1 MALAP
6 ESQSSQTSTS
16 AVWTSGVGGFPVLG
30 GKPPSP
36 SHAPETEKLLKT
48 PITEIPFLTFHFFLP
63 ITTVL
68 PPSHSLPIPAVYP
81 CSPILRAQTAA
92 SFLSLLK
99 YTPAYSYTMAPRVI
113 VVGGGLSGLSAAHTI
128 YLAGGNVVVLDK
140 QGFFGGNSTKATSGI
155 NGALTRTQVEHGIPD
170 SVKQFYD
177 DTLKSARDKA
187 RPDLI
192 KVLTYKSAAAVEW
205 LQDVFDLDLTL
216 VSRLGGHSQPRTHR
230 GHDAKF
236 PGMAITYALM
246 QRIEELSETE
256 PHRVT
261 IIKKARV
268 TSLNKDG
275 NNITGVTYE
284 ADGQTASLD
293 GPVVLATGG
302 YAADFG
308 DTSLLQKHRPDTMG
322 LATTNGTHATGD
334 GQKMVMAIGGNG
346 IDMDK
351 VQVHPTGL
359 VDPKDPGSKWKF
371 LAAEALRGEGGILL
385 NGDGDR
391 FCDELGHR
399 DYVSGMIFKEKD
411 KGKYPVRLILN
422 SKASKTLDFHTRHYS
437 GRGLMR
443 KMTGQEL
450 AKEIGCTP
458 DHLQKTFQTYNSIAD
473 GKQKDPW
480 GKKFF
485 HNMPVDINDDFH
497 VALMEPVLHFTM
509 GGIEIND
516 KAQVLNQEK
525 KPFDGLFACGE
536 LAGGVHG
543 ANRLGGSSLLGC
555 VVYGRVAGDSASNY
569 LFQQAL
575 SGTAAGAAAQRLG
588 QISLH
593 LDPSAPGKLTV
604 EWANGGSGSGAVAVQ
619 QQAGAAPAAAAPA
632 GESAAKAKP
641 DPKAFKIP
649 ETEYT
654 MEEVAKHN
662 KEGDL
667 WVVVKGVVMDLSNW
681 LDEHPGGPQAIKNFM
696 GRDATE
702 EFEMLHDD
710 EVIPKYAPE
719 QVIGRVKGQEP
730 TLEF

>member
-1 MALAP
+1 
-6 ESQSSQTSTS
+6 
-16 AVWTSGVGGFPVLG
+16 
-30 GKPPSP
+30 
-36 SHAPETEKLLKT
+36 
-48 PITEIPFLTFHFFLP
+48 
-63 ITTVL
+63 
-68 PPSHSLPIPAVYP
+68 
-81 CSPILRAQTAA
+81 
-92 SFLSLLK
+92 
-99 YTPAYSYTMAPRVI
+99 MAPNVI

-155 NGALTRTQVEHGIPD
+155 NGALTRTQVDNNIKD

-205 LQDVFDLDLTL
+205 LQDVFNLDLTL

-246 QRIEELSETE
+246 QRLEELAETE
-256 PHRVT
+256 PERVQ

-275 NNITGVTYE
+275 NKITGVTYE
-284 ADGQTASLD
+284 AGGESSTLD

-308 DTSLLQKHRPDTMG
+308 DSSLLKQHRPDTFG
-322 LATTNGTHATGD
+322 LATTNGSHATGD
-334 GQKMVMAIGGNG
+334 GQKMVMAIGGNA

-371 LAAEALRGEGGILL
+371 LAAEALRGEGGLL
-385 NGDGDR
+385 INADGDR

-399 DYVSGMIFKEKD
+399 DYVSGMMWKEKE
-411 KGKYPVRLILN
+411 KGKFPIRLILN
-422 SKASKTLDFHTRHYS
+422 SKASNTLDFHTRHYS
-437 GRGLMR
+437 GRGLMK
-443 KMTGQEL
+443 KMSGQEL
-450 AKEIGCTP
+450 AKETGCSP
-458 DHLQKTFQTYNSIAD
+458 DHLQKTFTTYNAIAE

-480 GKKFF
+480 GKKYF
-485 HNMPVDINDDFH
+485 HNMPVDINDTFH
-497 VALMEPVLHFTM
+497 VAVMEPVLHFTM

-516 KAQVLNQEK
+516 KAQVLNESKQ
-525 KPFDGLFACGE
+525 PFDGLFACGE

-555 VVYGRVAGDSASNY
+555 VVYGRVAGDTASSY

-575 SGTAAGAAAQRLG
+575 SGSAGAASRLG

-593 LDPSAPGKLTV
+593 IDPAQPGKISV
-604 EWANGGSGSGAVAVQ
+604 EWANGGGASSSTSSAIGQQTSATGPTPSADGTKSG
-619 QQAGAAPAAAAPA
+619 PAAAKPQ
-632 GESAAKAKP
+632 SAKKFEIP
-641 DPKAFKIP
+641 DREIS
-649 ETEYT
+649 
-654 MEEVAKHN
+654 MDEVAKHN
-662 KEGDL
+662 KKEDL
-667 WVVVKGVVMDLSNW
+667 WVVVKGVVMDLTNW
-681 LDEHPGGPQAIKNFM
+681 LDEHPGGPQAIMNFM

-710 EVIPKYAPE
+710 EVIPKYAPQ
-719 QVIGRVKGQEP
+719 QVIGRVKGGEV
-730 TLEF
+730 TLEI

>member
-1 MALAP
+1 
-6 ESQSSQTSTS
+6 
-16 AVWTSGVGGFPVLG
+16 
-30 GKPPSP
+30 
-36 SHAPETEKLLKT
+36 
-48 PITEIPFLTFHFFLP
+48 
-63 ITTVL
+63 
-68 PPSHSLPIPAVYP
+68 
-81 CSPILRAQTAA
+81 
-92 SFLSLLK
+92 
-99 YTPAYSYTMAPRVI
+99 MAPRVI

-155 NGALTRTQVEHGIPD
+155 NGALTRTQVDHNIRD

-177 DTLKSARDKA
+177 DTLKSARDQA

-205 LQDVFDLDLTL
+205 LQDVFNLDLTL

-246 QRIEELSETE
+246 QRIEELAEAE
-256 PHRVT
+256 PHRVE

-268 TSLNKDG
+268 TSLNKEG
-275 NNITGVTYE
+275 NKVTGVTYE
-284 ADGQTASLD
+284 VNGETASVD
-293 GPVVLATGG
+293 GPVILATGG

-308 DTSLLQKHRPDTMG
+308 DGSLLQKHRPELMG

-334 GQKMVMAIGGNG
+334 GQKMIMAIGGNG

-359 VDPKDPGSKWKF
+359 VDPKDPGNKWKF
-371 LAAEALRGEGGILL
+371 LAAEALRGEGGLLL

-399 DYVSGMIFKEKD
+399 DYVSGMMWKEKD
-411 KGKYPVRLILN
+411 KGKFPIRLVLN
-422 SKASKTLDFHTRHYS
+422 SKASNVLDFHTRHYS
-437 GRGLMR
+437 GRGLM
-443 KMTGQEL
+443 KKITGQQL

-458 DHLQKTFQTYNSIAD
+458 EHLQKTFQTYNAIAD

-485 HNMPVDINDDFH
+485 HNLPVDINDDFH

-509 GGIEIND
+509 GGVEIND

-525 KPFDGLFACGE
+525 QPFEGLFACGE

-555 VVYGRVAGDSASNY
+555 VVYGRVAGDSASSY
-569 LFQQAL
+569 LFQHAL
-575 SGTAAGAAAQRLG
+575 QGTAGAAQRLG

-604 EWANGGSGSGAVAVQ
+604 EWANGAATGSAPAQVAEKPAASS
-619 QQAGAAPAAAAPA
+619 AGAKEA
-632 GESAAKAKP
+632 SSK
-641 DPKAFKIP
+641 PKAFSIP
-649 ETEYT
+649 EKEYT
-654 MEEVAKHN
+654 MEEIAKHN
-662 KEGDL
+662 TKDDL
-667 WVVVKGVVMDLSNW
+667 WVVVKGVVLDLTNW
-681 LDEHPGGPQAIKNFM
+681 LEEHPGGVNAILNFM

-710 EVIPKYAPE
+710 EVIPKYAPS
-719 QVIGRVKGQEP
+719 QVIGRVKGQKV
-730 TLEF
+730 TLEI

>member
-1 MALAP
+1 
-6 ESQSSQTSTS
+6 
-16 AVWTSGVGGFPVLG
+16 
-30 GKPPSP
+30 
-36 SHAPETEKLLKT
+36 
-48 PITEIPFLTFHFFLP
+48 
-63 ITTVL
+63 
-68 PPSHSLPIPAVYP
+68 
-81 CSPILRAQTAA
+81 
-92 SFLSLLK
+92 
-99 YTPAYSYTMAPRVI
+99 MAPSVI

-155 NGALTRTQVEHGIPD
+155 NGALTRTQVEHGIQD
-170 SVKQFYD
+170 SVKQFYE

-205 LQDVFDLDLTL
+205 LQDVFNLDLTL
-216 VSRLGGHSQPRTHR
+216 VSRLGGHSHPRTHR

-246 QRIEELSETE
+246 QRLEDLAETE
-256 PHRVT
+256 PERVQ

-268 TSLNKDG
+268 TSLNKED
-275 NNITGVTYE
+275 NKVTGVTYE
-284 ADGQTASLD
+284 YNGESQVLE

-302 YAADFG
+302 YAADFS
-308 DTSLLQKHRPDTMG
+308 DTSLLKKHRPDTFG
-322 LATTNGTHATGD
+322 LATTNGSHATGD

-371 LAAEALRGEGGILL
+371 LAAEALRGEGGLLL
-385 NGDGDR
+385 NADGDR

-399 DYVSGMIFKEKD
+399 DYVSGMMWKEKE
-411 KGKYPVRLILN
+411 KNKFPIRLVLN
-422 SKASKTLDFHTRHYS
+422 SKASNTLDFHTRHYS
-437 GRGLMR
+437 GRGLMK
-443 KMTGQEL
+443 KMTGKEL

-458 DHLQKTFQTYNSIAD
+458 EHLQKTFQTYNAIAE

-485 HNMPVDINDDFH
+485 HNMPLDINDDFH
-497 VALMEPVLHFTM
+497 VSLMEPVLHFTM
-509 GGIEIND
+509 GGVEIND
-516 KAQVLNQEK
+516 KAEVLNGEK
-525 KPFDGLFACGE
+525 KPIEGLYACGE

-555 VVYGRVAGDSASNY
+555 VVYGRVAGDTASNY
-569 LFQQAL
+569 LFRQAL
-575 SGTAAGAAAQRLG
+575 KGTTGAAQRLG

-593 LDPSAPGKLTV
+593 IDPSQPGRLSV
-604 EWANGGSGSGAVAVQ
+604 EWTGGATVSASQPQAS
-619 QQAGAAPAAAAPA
+619 QAGSTAPKA
-632 GESAAKAKP
+632 ESAKP
-641 DPKAFKIP
+641 NNPKSFTIP
-649 ETEYT
+649 EKEFT

-662 KEGDL
+662 TKEDL

-681 LDEHPGGPQAIKNFM
+681 LEEHPGGPQAIMNFM

-710 EVIPKYAPE
+710 EVIPKYAPA
-719 QVIGRVKGQEP
+719 QVIGRVKGVKP
-730 TLEF
+730 SLEI

>member
-1 MALAP
+1 
-6 ESQSSQTSTS
+6 
-16 AVWTSGVGGFPVLG
+16 
-30 GKPPSP
+30 
-36 SHAPETEKLLKT
+36 
-48 PITEIPFLTFHFFLP
+48 
-63 ITTVL
+63 
-68 PPSHSLPIPAVYP
+68 
-81 CSPILRAQTAA
+81 
-92 SFLSLLK
+92 
-99 YTPAYSYTMAPRVI
+99 MAPRVI

-155 NGALTRTQVEHGIPD
+155 NGALTRTQVDSKIQD

-205 LQDVFDLDLTL
+205 LQDVFNLDLTL

-246 QRIEELSETE
+246 QRLEELAENE
-256 PHRVT
+256 PERVQ

-268 TSLNKDG
+268 TGLNKDG
-275 NNITGVTYE
+275 NRITGVSYE
-284 ADGQTASLD
+284 FDGEPNTVE

-302 YAADFG
+302 YAADFTE
-308 DTSLLQKHRPDTMG
+308 TSLLKKWRPDTFD
-322 LATTNGTHATGD
+322 LASTNGVHATGD

-371 LAAEALRGEGGILL
+371 LAAEALRGEGGLLL

-399 DYVSGMIFKEKD
+399 DYVSGEMWKEKD
-411 KGKYPVRLILN
+411 KGKFPVRLLLN
-422 SKASKTLDFHTRHYS
+422 SKASNVLDFHTRHYS
-437 GRGLMR
+437 GRGLMK
-443 KMTGQEL
+443 KMTGKEL

-458 DHLQKTFQTYNSIAD
+458 EHLQSTFQAYNDIAD
-473 GKQKDPW
+473 GKRKDPY

-485 HNMPVDINDDFH
+485 HNGPVDINDDFH
-497 VALMEPVLHFTM
+497 VAIMEPVLHFTM

-516 KAQVLNQEK
+516 KAEILNSEG
-525 KPFDGLFACGE
+525 KPFEGLYACGE

-555 VVYGRVAGDSASNY
+555 VVYGRVAGDTASNY
-569 LFQQAL
+569 LFRNAL
-575 SGTAAGAAAQRLG
+575 SGTSTATSRLG

-593 LDPSAPGKLTV
+593 IDPSQPGKISV
-604 EWANGGSGSGAVAVQ
+604 EWDSQGSASDSSRLARQ
-619 QQAGAAPAAAAPA
+619 SQTSAGPVLKKDADSSDPGKVSKPN
-632 GESAAKAKP
+632 KA
-641 DPKAFKIP
+641 AFKIP
-649 ETEYT
+649 EKEFT

-662 KEGDL
+662 TKEDL
-667 WVVVKGVVMDLSNW
+667 WVVVKGVVMDVSDW
-681 LDEHPGGPQAIKNFM
+681 LDEHPGGPQAIMNFM

-710 EVIPKYAPE
+710 EVIRKYAPS
-719 QVIGRVKGQEP
+719 QVIGRVKGQEV
-730 TLEF
+730 TLEA

>member
-1 MALAP
+1 
-6 ESQSSQTSTS
+6 
-16 AVWTSGVGGFPVLG
+16 
-30 GKPPSP
+30 
-36 SHAPETEKLLKT
+36 
-48 PITEIPFLTFHFFLP
+48 
-63 ITTVL
+63 
-68 PPSHSLPIPAVYP
+68 
-81 CSPILRAQTAA
+81 
-92 SFLSLLK
+92 
-99 YTPAYSYTMAPRVI
+99 MAPRVI
-113 VVGGGLSGLSAAHTI
+113 VVGGGLSGLSAAHSI

-155 NGALTRTQVEHGIPD
+155 NGALTRTQVDHKIGD

-205 LQDVFDLDLTL
+205 LQDVFNLDLTL

-246 QRIEELSETE
+246 QRLEELAESEPE
-256 PHRVT
+256 RVQ

-268 TSLNKDG
+268 TNLNKEG
-275 NNITGVTYE
+275 NKVTGVQYE
-284 ADGQTASLD
+284 AGGESSSVD

-308 DTSLLQKHRPDTMG
+308 DSSLLKQHRPDTFG
-322 LATTNGTHATGD
+322 LATTNGAHATGD

-371 LAAEALRGEGGILL
+371 LAAEALRGEGGLLL
-385 NGDGDR
+385 NADGDR

-399 DYVSGMIFKEKD
+399 DYVSGMMWKEKE
-411 KGKYPVRLILN
+411 KNKFPIRLILN

-437 GRGLMR
+437 GRGLMK
-443 KMTGQEL
+443 KMTGQQL
-450 AKEIGCTP
+450 AKEIGCKP
-458 DHLQKTFQTYNSIAD
+458 DHLQKTFTTYNAIAD

-485 HNMPVDINDDFH
+485 HNGPVDINDDFH
-497 VALMEPVLHFTM
+497 VAVMEPVLHFTM

-516 KAQVLNQEK
+516 KAQVLNQSK
-525 KPFDGLFACGE
+525 QPFEGLFACGE

-575 SGTAAGAAAQRLG
+575 SGTAAGAAQRLG

-593 LDPSAPGKLTV
+593 IDPSQPGKMSV
-604 EWANGGSGSGAVAVQ
+604 EWGGGASGGSLPSAGQ
-619 QQAGAAPAAAAPA
+619 QTSATGPTPTADGGKSAQPAAKPQ
-632 GESAAKAKP
+632 SAKK
-641 DPKAFKIP
+641 FEIP
-649 ETEYT
+649 EKEIS

-662 KEGDL
+662 KKDDL
-667 WVVVKGVVMDLSNW
+667 WVVVKGVVMDLTNW
-681 LDEHPGGPQAIKNFM
+681 LDEHPGGPQAIMNFM

-710 EVIPKYAPE
+710 EVIPKYAPQ
-719 QVIGRVKGQEP
+719 QVIGRVKGQTP
-730 TLEF
+730 SLEI

>member
-1 MALAP
+1 
-6 ESQSSQTSTS
+6 
-16 AVWTSGVGGFPVLG
+16 
-30 GKPPSP
+30 
-36 SHAPETEKLLKT
+36 
-48 PITEIPFLTFHFFLP
+48 
-63 ITTVL
+63 
-68 PPSHSLPIPAVYP
+68 
-81 CSPILRAQTAA
+81 
-92 SFLSLLK
+92 
-99 YTPAYSYTMAPRVI
+99 MAPRVI

-155 NGALTRTQVEHGIPD
+155 NGALTRTQVEHNIKD

-205 LQDVFDLDLTL
+205 LQDVFNLDLTL

-246 QRIEELSETE
+246 QRLEELAENE
-256 PHRVT
+256 PERVQ

-268 TSLNKDG
+268 TSLNKEG
-275 NNITGVTYE
+275 NKVTGVVYE
-284 ADGQTASLD
+284 SGGESATLE

-308 DTSLLQKHRPDTMG
+308 DNSLLKQHRPDTFG
-322 LATTNGTHATGD
+322 LATTNGAHATGD

-371 LAAEALRGEGGILL
+371 LAAEALRGEGGLLL
-385 NGDGDR
+385 NADGDR

-399 DYVSGMIFKEKD
+399 DYVSGMMWKEKD
-411 KGKYPVRLILN
+411 KGKFPIRLVLN
-422 SKASKTLDFHTRHYS
+422 SKASNTLDFHTRHYS
-437 GRGLMR
+437 GRGLMK
-443 KMTGQEL
+443 KMSGKEL
-450 AKEIGCTP
+450 AKEIGCSP
-458 DHLQKTFQTYNSIAD
+458 EHLQKTFTTYNAIAD

-485 HNMPVDINDDFH
+485 HNMPLDVNDTFH
-497 VALMEPVLHFTM
+497 VSVMEPVLHFTM

-516 KAQVLNQEK
+516 KAQVLNKEQ
-525 KPFDGLFACGE
+525 KPFEGLFACGE

-555 VVYGRVAGDSASNY
+555 VVYGRVAGDSSSNY

-575 SGTAAGAAAQRLG
+575 SGSAGAAQRLG

-593 LDPSAPGKLTV
+593 IDPSQPGKVSV
-604 EWANGGSGSGAVAVQ
+604 EWGSGASSSSTPTTGQ
-619 QQAGAAPAAAAPA
+619 QTSATGPTPTAEGGKSSEPAAKPQ
-632 GESAAKAKP
+632 SAKK
-641 DPKAFKIP
+641 FEIP
-649 ETEYT
+649 EKEFT

-662 KEGDL
+662 KKEDL
-667 WVVVKGVVMDLSNW
+667 WVVVKGVVMDVTNW
-681 LDEHPGGPQAIKNFM
+681 LDEHPGGPQAIMNFM

-710 EVIPKYAPE
+710 EVIPKYAPQ
-719 QVIGRVKGQEP
+719 QVIGRVKGQKI
-730 TLEF
+730 TLEI

>member
-1 MALAP
+1 M
-6 ESQSSQTSTS
+6 T
-16 AVWTSGVGGFPVLG
+16 
-30 GKPPSP
+30 
-36 SHAPETEKLLKT
+36 
-48 PITEIPFLTFHFFLP
+48 
-63 ITTVL
+63 
-68 PPSHSLPIPAVYP
+68 
-81 CSPILRAQTAA
+81 
-92 SFLSLLK
+92 
-99 YTPAYSYTMAPRVI
+99 PRVI

-128 YLAGGNVVVLDK
+128 YLAGGNVIVLDK

-155 NGALTRTQVEHGIPD
+155 NGALTRTQVDQKIQD

-205 LQDVFDLDLTL
+205 LQDVFGLDLTL
-216 VSRLGGHSQPRTHR
+216 VSRLGTHR

-246 QRIEELSETE
+246 QRLEELAETE
-256 PHRVT
+256 PERVQ

-268 TSLNKDG
+268 TGLNKEG
-275 NNITGVTYE
+275 NKINGVSYE
-284 ADGQTASLD
+284 FNGESCSVE

-302 YAADFG
+302 YAADFTE
-308 DTSLLQKHRPDTMG
+308 TSLLKKWRPDTFD
-322 LATTNGTHATGD
+322 LASTNGVHATGD

-371 LAAEALRGEGGILL
+371 LAAEALRGEGGLLL
-385 NGDGDR
+385 NGAGDR

-399 DYVSGMIFKEKD
+399 DYVSGEMWKEKD
-411 KGKYPVRLILN
+411 KGLFPVRLILN
-422 SKASKTLDFHTRHYS
+422 SKASNVLDFHTRHYS
-437 GRGLMR
+437 GRGLMK
-443 KMTGQEL
+443 KMTGKEL

-458 DHLQKTFQTYNSIAD
+458 DHLQSTFKTYNEIAE
-473 GKQKDPW
+473 GKKKDPY

-485 HNMPVDINDDFH
+485 HNGPVDINDDFH
-497 VALMEPVLHFTM
+497 VAVMEPVLHFTM

-516 KAQVLNQEK
+516 KAQILNQEG
-525 KPFDGLFACGE
+525 KPFEGLFACGE

-555 VVYGRVAGDSASNY
+555 VVYGRVAGDSASSY
-569 LFQQAL
+569 LFQNAL
-575 SGTAAGAAAQRLG
+575 KGNLGAASRLG

-593 LDPSAPGKLTV
+593 IDPSQPGKISV
-604 EWANGGSGSGAVAVQ
+604 EWDSQNQIGTGDKQAQ
-619 QQAGAAPAAAAPA
+619 QSQTSAGPVMK
-632 GESAAKAKP
+632 GSAADSSDPGKVSKP
-641 DPKAFKIP
+641 TKPSEFKVP
-649 ETEYT
+649 EKEFT

-662 KEGDL
+662 TKEDL
-667 WVVVKGVVMDLSNW
+667 WVVVKGVVMDVTNW
-681 LDEHPGGPQAIKNFM
+681 LDEHPGGPQALMNFM

-710 EVIPKYAPE
+710 EVIPKYAAS
-719 QVIGRVKGQEP
+719 QVIGRVKGQTP
-730 TLEF
+730 SLEI

>member
-1 MALAP
+1 
-6 ESQSSQTSTS
+6 
-16 AVWTSGVGGFPVLG
+16 
-30 GKPPSP
+30 
-36 SHAPETEKLLKT
+36 
-48 PITEIPFLTFHFFLP
+48 
-63 ITTVL
+63 
-68 PPSHSLPIPAVYP
+68 
-81 CSPILRAQTAA
+81 
-92 SFLSLLK
+92 
-99 YTPAYSYTMAPRVI
+99 MAPSVI

-128 YLAGGNVVVLDK
+128 YLAGGNVILLDK

-155 NGALTRTQVEHGIPD
+155 NGALTRTQVDHNIGD

-246 QRIEELSETE
+246 QRIEELAENE
-256 PHRVT
+256 PHRVQ

-268 TSLNKDG
+268 TALNKQE
-275 NNITGVTYE
+275 NRVTGVTYE
-284 ADGQTASLD
+284 VDGKED
-293 GPVVLATGG
+293 VVNGPVILATGG

-308 DTSLLQKHRPDTMG
+308 ETSLLQKHRPDTMG

-359 VDPKDPGSKWKF
+359 VDPKDPDSKWKF
-371 LAAEALRGEGGILL
+371 LAAEALRGEGGLL
-385 NGDGDR
+385 INGDGDR

-399 DYVSGMIFKEKD
+399 DYVSGMMWKEKD
-411 KGKYPVRLILN
+411 KGKFPIRLILN
-422 SKASKTLDFHTRHYS
+422 SKASNTLDFHTRHYS

-443 KMTGQEL
+443 KMTGNEL

-458 DHLQKTFQTYNSIAD
+458 DHLQKTFQTYNEIAE

-485 HNMPVDINDDFH
+485 HNLPVDINDDFH
-497 VALMEPVLHFTM
+497 VSLMEPVLHFTM

-516 KAQVLNQEK
+516 KAQVLNKDQ
-525 KPFDGLFACGE
+525 KPFEGLFACGE

-555 VVYGRVAGDSASNY
+555 VVYGRVAGDSASNF
-569 LFQQAL
+569 LFQEAL
-575 SGTAAGAAAQRLG
+575 SGAGSGASTAAQRLG

-593 LDPSAPGKLTV
+593 LDPSTPGKFTV
-604 EWANGGSGSGAVAVQ
+604 EWANSASGAGTDGSDRSPRETSAVTP
-619 QQAGAAPAAAAPA
+619 AHGPAVSDAAAKT
-632 GESAAKAKP
+632 GKP
-641 DPKAFKIP
+641 DPKAFEVPDK
-649 ETEYT
+649 EYT

-662 KEGDL
+662 TEGDL
-667 WVVVKGVVMDLSNW
+667 WVVVKGVVMDLTNW
-681 LDEHPGGPQAIKNFM
+681 LDQHPGGPQAIKNFM

-702 EFEMLHDD
+702 EFAMLHDD

-719 QVIGRVKGQEP
+719 QVIGRVKGQEV
-730 TLEF
+730 TLEI

>member
-1 MALAP
+1 
-6 ESQSSQTSTS
+6 
-16 AVWTSGVGGFPVLG
+16 
-30 GKPPSP
+30 
-36 SHAPETEKLLKT
+36 
-48 PITEIPFLTFHFFLP
+48 
-63 ITTVL
+63 
-68 PPSHSLPIPAVYP
+68 
-81 CSPILRAQTAA
+81 
-92 SFLSLLK
+92 
-99 YTPAYSYTMAPRVI
+99 MAPRVI

-155 NGALTRTQVEHGIPD
+155 NGALTRTQVDHKIAD

-205 LQDVFDLDLTL
+205 LQDVFNLDLTL

-246 QRIEELSETE
+246 QRLEELAETE
-256 PHRVT
+256 PHRVE

-268 TSLNKDG
+268 TGLNKDG
-275 NNITGVTYE
+275 NTVTGVTYE
-284 ADGQTASLD
+284 FGGEEQSVD

-308 DTSLLQKHRPDTMG
+308 ETSLLKKHRPDTYG

-371 LAAEALRGEGGILL
+371 LAAEALRGEGGLLL
-385 NGDGDR
+385 NADGDR

-399 DYVSGMIFKEKD
+399 DYVSGMMWKEKD
-411 KGKYPVRLILN
+411 KNKFPIRLVLN
-422 SKASKTLDFHTRHYS
+422 SKASKVLDFHTRHYS
-437 GRGLMR
+437 GRGLMK
-443 KMTGQEL
+443 KMTGEQL
-450 AKEIGCTP
+450 AKEIGCSP
-458 DHLQKTFQTYNSIAD
+458 DHLQKSFQTYNSIAD

-485 HNMPVDINDDFH
+485 HNLPFDINDDFH

-516 KAQVLNQEK
+516 KAQVLNSEQ

-555 VVYGRVAGDSASNY
+555 VVYGRVAGDTASNY

-575 SGTAAGAAAQRLG
+575 TGSGGAAARMG

-593 LDPSAPGKLTV
+593 LDPAQPGRVTID
-604 EWANGGSGSGAVAVQ
+604 WNNAGGASGGQGIPANQ
-619 QQAGAAPAAAAPA
+619 TT
-632 GESAAKAKP
+632 SAAGPTPVQNGQKADKP
-641 DPKAFKIP
+641 NDPKKFTIP
-649 ETEYT
+649 EKEFT

-662 KEGDL
+662 TKEDL

-681 LDEHPGGPQAIKNFM
+681 LEEHPGGPQAIMNFM

-710 EVIPKYAPE
+710 EVIPKYAPQ
-719 QVIGRVKGQEP
+719 QVIGRVKGQTP
-730 TLEF
+730 SLEL

>member
-1 MALAP
+1 
-6 ESQSSQTSTS
+6 
-16 AVWTSGVGGFPVLG
+16 
-30 GKPPSP
+30 
-36 SHAPETEKLLKT
+36 
-48 PITEIPFLTFHFFLP
+48 
-63 ITTVL
+63 
-68 PPSHSLPIPAVYP
+68 
-81 CSPILRAQTAA
+81 
-92 SFLSLLK
+92 
-99 YTPAYSYTMAPRVI
+99 MAPRVI

-128 YLAGGNVVVLDK
+128 YLNGGNVIVLDK

-155 NGALTRTQVEHGIPD
+155 NGALTRTQVDHKIAD

-205 LQDVFDLDLTL
+205 LQDVFNLDLTL

-246 QRIEELSETE
+246 QRLEELAETE
-256 PHRVT
+256 PDRVQ

-268 TSLNKDG
+268 TGLNKEG
-275 NNITGVTYE
+275 NKVTGVSYE
-284 ADGQTASLD
+284 FGGEPASVD
-293 GPVVLATGG
+293 GPVILATGG
-302 YAADFG
+302 YAADFTE
-308 DTSLLQKHRPDTMG
+308 TSLLKKWRPDTFD
-322 LATTNGTHATGD
+322 LSSTNGVHATGD

-371 LAAEALRGEGGILL
+371 LAAEALRGEGGLLL

-399 DYVSGMIFKEKD
+399 DYVSGEMWKEKD
-411 KGKYPVRLILN
+411 KGKFPVRLILN
-422 SKASKTLDFHTRHYS
+422 SKASNVLDFHTRHYS
-437 GRGLMR
+437 GRGLMK
-443 KMTGQEL
+443 KMTGEEL
-450 AKEIGCTP
+450 AKTIGCTP
-458 DHLQKTFQTYNSIAD
+458 DHLQSTFKAYNDIAD
-473 GKQKDPW
+473 GKAKDPY

-485 HNMPVDINDDFH
+485 HNGPLDINDDYH
-497 VALMEPVLHFTM
+497 VAVMEPVLHFTM

-516 KAQVLNQEK
+516 KAEILNSEG
-525 KPFDGLFACGE
+525 KPFEGLYACGE

-555 VVYGRVAGDSASNY
+555 VVYGRVAGDTASNY
-569 LFQQAL
+569 LFQNAL
-575 SGTAAGAAAQRLG
+575 KGGVGAASRLG

-593 LDPSAPGKLTV
+593 IDPSQPGKISV
-604 EWANGGSGSGAVAVQ
+604 EWGSEGSSGSSGSTQDQ
-619 QQAGAAPAAAAPA
+619 QSQASA
-632 GESAAKAKP
+632 GPVMSSSADSKDPGKVSKPSKASE
-641 DPKAFKIP
+641 FKIP
-649 ETEYT
+649 ETEYS

-662 KEGDL
+662 TKEDL
-667 WVVVKGVVMDLSNW
+667 WVVVKGVVMDVTNW
-681 LDEHPGGPQAIKNFM
+681 LDEHPGGPQAIMNFM

-710 EVIPKYAPE
+710 EVIPKYAAS
-719 QVIGRVKGQEP
+719 QVIGRVKGQTP
-730 TLEF
+730 TLEL

>member
-1 MALAP
+1 
-6 ESQSSQTSTS
+6 
-16 AVWTSGVGGFPVLG
+16 
-30 GKPPSP
+30 
-36 SHAPETEKLLKT
+36 
-48 PITEIPFLTFHFFLP
+48 
-63 ITTVL
+63 
-68 PPSHSLPIPAVYP
+68 
-81 CSPILRAQTAA
+81 
-92 SFLSLLK
+92 
-99 YTPAYSYTMAPRVI
+99 MAPRVI

-155 NGALTRTQVEHGIPD
+155 NGALTRTQVDHKIQD
-170 SVKQFYD
+170 SVKQFYE

-205 LQDVFDLDLTL
+205 LQDVFNLDLTL

-246 QRIEELSETE
+246 QRLEELAETE
-256 PHRVT
+256 PERVQ

-268 TSLNKDG
+268 TSLNKEG
-275 NNITGVTYE
+275 NKVTGVTYE
-284 ADGQTASLD
+284 SNGESSVLD

-308 DTSLLQKHRPDTMG
+308 DSSLLKQHRPDTFG
-322 LATTNGTHATGD
+322 LATTNGSHATGD
-334 GQKMVMAIGGNG
+334 GQKMVMAIGGNA

-371 LAAEALRGEGGILL
+371 LAAEALRGEGGLLL
-385 NGDGDR
+385 NADGDR

-399 DYVSGMIFKEKD
+399 DYVSGMMWKEKD
-411 KGKYPVRLILN
+411 KGKFPIRLVLN
-422 SKASKTLDFHTRHYS
+422 SKASNTLDFHTRHYS
-437 GRGLMR
+437 GRGLMK
-443 KMTGQEL
+443 KMSGQEL

-458 DHLQKTFQTYNSIAD
+458 EHLQKTFTTYNAIAD

-485 HNMPVDINDDFH
+485 HNMPLDINDTFH

-516 KAQVLNQEK
+516 KAQVLNKEQ
-525 KPFDGLFACGE
+525 KPFEGLFACGE

-575 SGTAAGAAAQRLG
+575 SGSAGAAQRVG
-588 QISLH
+588 QIALH
-593 LDPSAPGKLTV
+593 IDPSQPGKVSV
-604 EWANGGSGSGAVAVQ
+604 EWANGSTASAPS
-619 QQAGAAPAAAAPA
+619 AGLKTSATGPTPTEGGKPA
-632 GESAAKAKP
+632 GKTA
-641 DPKAFKIP
+641 PKKFEIP
-649 ETEYT
+649 EKEYT
-654 MEEVAKHN
+654 LEEVAKHN
-662 KEGDL
+662 KKDDL
-667 WVVVKGVVMDLSNW
+667 WVVVKGVVLDLTNW
-681 LDEHPGGPQAIKNFM
+681 LEEHPGGPQAIMNFM

-719 QVIGRVKGQEP
+719 QVIGRVKGQKV
-730 TLEF
+730 TLEI

>member
-1 MALAP
+1 
-6 ESQSSQTSTS
+6 
-16 AVWTSGVGGFPVLG
+16 
-30 GKPPSP
+30 
-36 SHAPETEKLLKT
+36 
-48 PITEIPFLTFHFFLP
+48 
-63 ITTVL
+63 
-68 PPSHSLPIPAVYP
+68 
-81 CSPILRAQTAA
+81 
-92 SFLSLLK
+92 
-99 YTPAYSYTMAPRVI
+99 MAPRVI

-155 NGALTRTQVEHGIPD
+155 NGALTRTQVEHGIQD

-205 LQDVFDLDLTL
+205 LQDVFNLDLTL

-246 QRIEELSETE
+246 QRLEELSENE
-256 PHRVT
+256 PERVQ
-261 IIKKARV
+261 IIKRARV
-268 TSLNKDG
+268 TKLNKDG
-275 NNITGVTYE
+275 NKVTGVTYE
-284 ADGQTASLD
+284 SNGESSTLD

-308 DTSLLQKHRPDTMG
+308 EDSLLQQHRPDTIG
-322 LATTNGTHATGD
+322 LATTNGSHATGD

-359 VDPKDPGSKWKF
+359 VDPKDPDSKWKF
-371 LAAEALRGEGGILL
+371 LAAEALRGEGGLLL
-385 NGDGDR
+385 NADGDR

-399 DYVSGMIFKEKD
+399 DYVSGMMWKEKD
-411 KGKYPVRLILN
+411 KGKFPIRLVLN
-422 SKASKTLDFHTRHYS
+422 SKASNTLDFHTRHYS
-437 GRGLMR
+437 GRGLM
-443 KMTGQEL
+443 KKITGKQL

-458 DHLQKTFQTYNSIAD
+458 EHLQQTFTTYNAIAD

-485 HNMPVDINDDFH
+485 HNGPLDINDDFH
-497 VALMEPVLHFTM
+497 VSLMEPVLHFTM

-516 KAQVLNQEK
+516 KAQVLNKEQ
-525 KPFDGLFACGE
+525 KPFEGLYACGE

-575 SGTAAGAAAQRLG
+575 TGAAGGAAQRLG

-593 LDPSAPGKLTV
+593 IDPSQPGKVSV
-604 EWANGGSGSGAVAVQ
+604 EWGSGASSSSTVAVGQ
-619 QQAGAAPAAAAPA
+619 QTSATGPTPTADGGKSSQPAAKPQ
-632 GESAAKAKP
+632 SAKKFEVP
-641 DPKAFKIP
+641 SKEFTI
-649 ETEYT
+649 
-654 MEEVAKHN
+654 EEVAKHN
-662 KEGDL
+662 KKDDL
-667 WVVVKGVVMDLSNW
+667 WVVVKGVVMDLTNW
-681 LDEHPGGPQAIKNFM
+681 LEEHPGGPNAIMNFM

-710 EVIPKYAPE
+710 EVIPKYAPQ
-719 QVIGRVKGQEP
+719 QVIGRLKGQEV

>member
-1 MALAP
+1 
-6 ESQSSQTSTS
+6 
-16 AVWTSGVGGFPVLG
+16 
-30 GKPPSP
+30 
-36 SHAPETEKLLKT
+36 
-48 PITEIPFLTFHFFLP
+48 
-63 ITTVL
+63 
-68 PPSHSLPIPAVYP
+68 
-81 CSPILRAQTAA
+81 
-92 SFLSLLK
+92 
-99 YTPAYSYTMAPRVI
+99 MAPRVI

-155 NGALTRTQVEHGIPD
+155 NGALTRTQVDHKIQD
-170 SVKQFYD
+170 SVKQFYE

-205 LQDVFDLDLTL
+205 LQDVFNLDLTL

-246 QRIEELSETE
+246 QRLEELAETE
-256 PHRVT
+256 PERVQ

-268 TSLNKDG
+268 TGLNKEG
-275 NNITGVTYE
+275 NKVTGVQYE
-284 ADGQTASLD
+284 FNGEASSVD
-293 GPVVLATGG
+293 GPVILATGG
-302 YAADFG
+302 YAADFS
-308 DTSLLQKHRPDTMG
+308 DTSLLKEHRPDTFG
-322 LATTNGTHATGD
+322 LATTNGSHATGD

-371 LAAEALRGEGGILL
+371 LAAEALRGEGGLLL
-385 NGDGDR
+385 NADGDR

-399 DYVSGMIFKEKD
+399 DYVSGMMWKEKD
-411 KGKYPVRLILN
+411 KGKFPIRLILN
-422 SKASKTLDFHTRHYS
+422 SKASNTLDFHTRHYS
-437 GRGLMR
+437 GRGLMK
-443 KMTGQEL
+443 KMSGEQL
-450 AKEIGCTP
+450 AKEIGCKP
-458 DHLQKTFQTYNSIAD
+458 DHLQKTFTTYNAIAE

-485 HNMPVDINDDFH
+485 HNMPLDINDTFH

-516 KAQVLNQEK
+516 KAQVLNQSK
-525 KPFDGLFACGE
+525 QPFEGLYACGE

-575 SGTAAGAAAQRLG
+575 SGSAGAAQRLG

-593 LDPSAPGKLTV
+593 IDPSQPGKVSV
-604 EWANGGSGSGAVAVQ
+604 EWANGATASAPSTSQ
-619 QQAGAAPAAAAPA
+619 PTAAKPAAE
-632 GESAAKAKP
+632 GAKP
-641 DPKAFKIP
+641 SKPAKKFEIP
-649 ETEYT
+649 EKEFTL
-654 MEEVAKHN
+654 EEVAKHN
-662 KEGDL
+662 TKEDL

-681 LDEHPGGPQAIKNFM
+681 LDEHPGGPQAIMNFM

-719 QVIGRVKGQEP
+719 QVIGRVKGQTV
-730 TLEF
+730 TLEI